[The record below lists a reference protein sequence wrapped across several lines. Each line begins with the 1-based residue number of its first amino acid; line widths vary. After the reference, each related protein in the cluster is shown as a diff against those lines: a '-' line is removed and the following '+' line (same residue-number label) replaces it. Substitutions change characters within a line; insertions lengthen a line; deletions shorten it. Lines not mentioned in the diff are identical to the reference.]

1 MDIDGQPEDV
11 YGPMVMFMIEICS
24 LHAPKLEC
32 IQVYSIKASL
42 PEFFYI
48 TGSNQLL
55 HF

>member
-24 LHAPKLEC
+24 LQEC